1 MIKKTIAYVD
11 YDGNEREEDFYF
23 NLSKAEL
30 TELQLGTS
38 GGLQKMIENII
49 KTKDIPRIIEIFKK
63 IIIASYGVKSPDGRR
78 FMKSSEITDEF
89 TQTEAYSI
97 LFMELSTDAEKA
109 AEFIAGVIP
118 ADLKKEFEEA
128 QKNDPKL
135 AALTSK

>member
-11 YDGNEREEDFYF
+11 YDGNNREEDFYF

-30 TELQLGTS
+30 TELQLSTS

-63 IIIASYGVKSPDGRR
+63 IIIASYGIKSPDGRR
-78 FMKSSEITDEF
+78 FIKSKEITDEF

-97 LFMELSTDAEKA
+97 LFMELSTDAEA
-109 AEFIAGVIP
+109 AANFISGVIP

-128 QKNDPKL
+128 QKTDPQL
-135 AALTSK
+135 RMLTK

>member
-1 MIKKTIAYVD
+1 MLKKTIAYID

-30 TELQLGTS
+30 TELQLSTS

-78 FMKSSEITDEF
+78 FIKSQEITDEF

-109 AEFIAGVIP
+109 ADFISGVIP
-118 ADLKKEFEEA
+118 SDLKKEFEVA
-128 QKNDPKL
+128 QKENPQFKL
-135 AALTSK
+135 IKNG

>member
-23 NLSKAEL
+23 NLTKAEL
-30 TELQLGTS
+30 TELQLGTT

-63 IIIASYGVKSPDGRR
+63 IILASYGEKSADGRR
-78 FMKSSEITDEF
+78 FMKSKEITENF

-97 LFMELSTDAEKA
+97 LYMELSTDAEKA
-109 AEFIAGVIP
+109 ADFIAGVIP
-118 ADLKKEFEEA
+118 SDLKKEFEEA
-128 QKNDPKL
+128 KKNNPQLIEL
-135 AALTSK
+135 ANK